1 MKPKKIKNDKE
12 SWANAIIPE
21 VIIVD
26 DIKTENGLNLLIT
39 SKIIKFSELEPEVI
53 VPTIEKPKWPRKEQE
68 MITID
73 LTALPQFQQSHC
85 FRCCSKVLLVFI
97 CTIFLRLI

>member
-26 DIKTENGLNLLIT
+26 DIKTENGLNL
-39 SKIIKFSELEPEVI
+39 E
-53 VPTIEKPKWPRKEQE
+53 
-68 MITID
+68 
-73 LTALPQFQQSHC
+73 
-85 FRCCSKVLLVFI
+85 
-97 CTIFLRLI
+97 IFNC